1 MPIDLRDVRR
11 AFPFKVVQ
19 EALDEARKGRT
30 CIVIA
35 HRLSTIQSAD
45 SIAVVHNG
53 RIVEQGNHEELKAKK
68 GYYYELIRRQEESS
82 NRPNV

>member
-1 MPIDLRDVRR
+1 M
-11 AFPFKVVQ
+11 Q
-19 EALDEARKGRT
+19 EALDAARKGRT

-53 RIVEQGNHEELKAKK
+53 KIVEQGNHEELKSLK
-68 GYYYELIRRQEESS
+68 GYYYELIKRQEESS
-82 NRPNV
+82 EQPSLQE